1 MDVYMNI
8 CLYVCVRKYICEFID
23 VCMYVYMCNGLLEV
37 RWQWCEAE
45 WVQRQLCVTRVT
57 GCVVCSV

>member
-45 WVQRQLCVTRVT
+45 
-57 GCVVCSV
+57 